1 MQVLLAV
8 MTHKSAFVAIVGRP
22 NTGKSTLVNAL
33 VGEKV
38 VITSHH
44 PNTTRHAIRGIVTR
58 PGFQLVVVDTPGV
71 HKPKTLLGGA
81 LNTMVSENMDSVDA
95 IVMCI
100 PAVEDI
106 GAGDLFIAKEI
117 AKHPHSKKIAA
128 VTMIDMAKKANL
140 PQQLMAASKLASQ
153 AGFQWDDIVPLS
165 AKTDDQVQLLIDLL
179 AKYAPESPP
188 FYPSDMTSDQEL
200 ATQIADLIRE
210 AAIADVFEEVP
221 HSIAV
226 VIDEMSEREKRTP
239 DERPFFDIHASIVVE
254 RDSQKAI
261 IIGNKGE
268 RLKAVGIA
276 ARHEI
281 EKKLKGK
288 IFLGLHVKVM
298 VNWQSDAKA
307 LSRLGF
313 TQQ

>member
-1 MQVLLAV
+1 

-44 PNTTRHAIRGIVTR
+44 PNTTRNAIRGIVTR

-81 LNTMVSENMDSVDA
+81 LNTMVSENMDSVDS
-95 IVMCI
+95 IVLCI
-100 PAVEDI
+100 PAVEAI
-106 GAGDLFIAKEI
+106 GAGDLYIAKEI
-117 AKHPHSKKIAA
+117 AGHKSAKKICAI
-128 VTMIDMAKKANL
+128 TMIDMAKKSEM
-140 PQQLMAASKLASQ
+140 PEQLMAASKLAND

-165 AKTDDQVQLLIDLL
+165 AKTDDQVQLLINL
-179 AKYAPESPP
+179 
-188 FYPSDMTSDQEL
+188 
-200 ATQIADLIRE
+200 RE
-210 AAIADVFEEVP
+210 AAIEDVFEEVP

-226 VIDEMSEREKRTP
+226 MIDEISEREKRTES
-239 DERPFFDIHASIVVE
+239 ERPFFDIHASIIVE

-261 IIGNKGE
+261 IIGAKGE
-268 RLKAVGIA
+268 RLKSVGIA
-276 ARHEI
+276 ARSEI

-298 VNWQSDAKA
+298 PNWQSDAKA
-307 LSRLGF
+307 LSKLGF